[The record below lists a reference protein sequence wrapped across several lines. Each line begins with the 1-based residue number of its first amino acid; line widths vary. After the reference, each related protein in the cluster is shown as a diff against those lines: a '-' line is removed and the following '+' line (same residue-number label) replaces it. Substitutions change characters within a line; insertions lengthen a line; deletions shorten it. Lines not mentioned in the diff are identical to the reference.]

1 MAFTL
6 FKIGILDFT
15 FIDLLDIT
23 IVTYIFYRGLLF
35 LKDTRSIQM
44 ILGLIVILAVNFLA
58 FWFDFG
64 MVRWLFSNF
73 IIAGVIIMAVVFQP
87 ELRRA
92 LSLMGES
99 RILRLF
105 IKPEIKGASDAVVAA
120 AEKLSSMHYGAL
132 IILERSVKLSSVIES
147 GKRLNSEVS
156 AEILQSI
163 FTPYTPLHDGAVVI
177 RGDVI
182 LAASCTLPMT
192 DNPAYRRLY
201 GMRHKAGVGVTEESD
216 AIALIISEETGQIS
230 YAFEG
235 KLFRDISPQEM
246 KQILAELFN

>member
-1 MAFTL
+1 
-6 FKIGILDFT
+6 
-15 FIDLLDIT
+15 
-23 IVTYIFYRGLLF
+23 
-35 LKDTRSIQM
+35 
-44 ILGLIVILAVNFLA
+44 
-58 FWFDFG
+58 

-192 DNPAYRRLY
+192 DNSAYRRLY

-235 KLFRDISPQEM
+235 KLFRDISPQEL
-246 KQILAELFN
+246 KQILAELSN